1 MARFA
6 AVSSTVRI
14 GTEKDE
20 KCRDRVSLRRR
31 YRAIMGRAGG
41 TRTMLLDNA
50 KGNYKF
56 VRGYGAP
63 FSSGALANSGFEIV
77 HASFKPLAPL
87 TKGYG
92 LIERHMREAGRPLNA
107 ICGIELRIP
116 AALTPAGFDE
126 FNHGYIECLTTWGV
140 MVDGLNPVARTNVAP
155 ASSPPLAD
163 PSLYGFYYTV
173 PAVGAARPAF
183 VLAGVPEVASRE
195 GGKREVVAPGD
206 VSLEGLRR
214 KNACIL
220 EALGGLLREMKLE
233 WSDASAVNLYTV
245 HDMHPLFASDLLPAL
260 GAALYRGIRWHYARP
275 PVIGLELEIDG
286 YAARQELV
294 LAP

>member
-1 MARFA
+1 
-6 AVSSTVRI
+6 
-14 GTEKDE
+14 
-20 KCRDRVSLRRR
+20 
-31 YRAIMGRAGG
+31 
-41 TRTMLLDNA
+41 MLLDNA

-63 FSSGALANSGFEIV
+63 FSSGALADSGFEIV
-77 HASFKPLAPL
+77 HASFKPLARL
-87 TKGYG
+87 ADGYG
-92 LIERHMREAGRPLNA
+92 RIERHMREAGRPLNA
-107 ICGIELRIP
+107 VCGIELRIP

-126 FNHGYIECLTTWGV
+126 FNRPYIERLTAWGV

-155 ASSPPLAD
+155 ASNPPLAD

-173 PAVGAARPAF
+173 PAVGTARPAF

-195 GGKREVVAPGD
+195 GGKREVVAAGD

-220 EALGGLLREMKLE
+220 EALSGLLREMKLG
-233 WSDASAVNLYTV
+233 WSEASAVNLYTV
-245 HDMHPLFASDLLPAL
+245 HDLHPLFASDLLPAL
-260 GAALYRGIRWHYARP
+260 GVAAYRGIRWHYARP
-275 PVIGLELEIDG
+275 PVIGLELEIDA

>member
-1 MARFA
+1 
-6 AVSSTVRI
+6 
-14 GTEKDE
+14 
-20 KCRDRVSLRRR
+20 
-31 YRAIMGRAGG
+31 
-41 TRTMLLDNA
+41 MLLDNP

-63 FSSGALANSGFEIV
+63 FSSGALAHPGFEIV

-87 TKGYG
+87 ADGYG
-92 LIERHMREAGRPLNA
+92 LIEGHMRAAGRPLSA

-126 FNHGYIECLTTWGV
+126 FNRPYIERLAAWGL
-140 MVDGLNPVARTNVAP
+140 MVEGLNPVARTNVAP
-155 ASSPPLAD
+155 ASSPIAG
-163 PSLYGFYYTV
+163 PSIYGFYYTV
-173 PAVGAARPAF
+173 PAAAGAARPSF

-195 GGKREVVAPGD
+195 GGKREVVAAGD
-206 VSLEGLRR
+206 VSPEGLRR
-214 KNACIL
+214 KTACIMG
-220 EALGGLLREMKLE
+220 ALGGLLGEMKLG
-233 WSDASAVNLYTV
+233 WSEASAVNLYTV
-245 HDMHPLFASDLLPAL
+245 HDVHPLFETDLLPAL
-260 GAALYRGIRWHYARP
+260 GAAAYRGVRWHYARP

>member
-1 MARFA
+1 
-6 AVSSTVRI
+6 
-14 GTEKDE
+14 
-20 KCRDRVSLRRR
+20 
-31 YRAIMGRAGG
+31 
-41 TRTMLLDNA
+41 MLLDNA

-63 FSSGALANSGFEIV
+63 FSSGALADSGFEIV
-77 HASFKPLAPL
+77 HASFKPLARL
-87 TKGYG
+87 ADGYA
-92 LIERHMREAGRPLNA
+92 LIERHMREAGRALNA
-107 ICGIELRIP
+107 VCGIELRIP

-126 FNHGYIECLTTWGV
+126 FNRPYIERLTAWGV

-155 ASSPPLAD
+155 ESNPPLAD

-195 GGKREVVAPGD
+195 GGKREVVAAGD

-220 EALGGLLREMKLE
+220 EALGGLLREMKLG
-233 WSDASAVNLYTV
+233 WSEASAVNLYTV
-245 HDMHPLFASDLLPAL
+245 HDLHPLFANDLLPAL
-260 GAALYRGIRWHYARP
+260 GVAAYRGIRWHYARP

-286 YAARQELV
+286 YAARRELV

>member
-1 MARFA
+1 
-6 AVSSTVRI
+6 
-14 GTEKDE
+14 
-20 KCRDRVSLRRR
+20 
-31 YRAIMGRAGG
+31 
-41 TRTMLLDNA
+41 MLLDNP

-77 HASFKPLAPL
+77 HATFKPLARL
-87 TKGYG
+87 ADGYG
-92 LIERHMREAGRPLNA
+92 LIERHLREAGRPLNA
-107 ICGIELRIP
+107 VCGIELRIP

-126 FNHGYIECLTTWGV
+126 FNRPYIERLKAWGV

-155 ASSPPLAD
+155 ASSPIAE
-163 PSLYGFYYTV
+163 PSMYGFYYTV
-173 PAVGAARPAF
+173 AAAAGAARPAF

-195 GGKREVVAPGD
+195 GGKREVVAAGD

-214 KNACIL
+214 KTTCIM
-220 EALGGLLREMKLE
+220 EALGGLLGEMKLG
-233 WSDASAVNLYTV
+233 WSEASAVNLYTV

-260 GAALYRGIRWHYARP
+260 GAATYRGIRWQYARP